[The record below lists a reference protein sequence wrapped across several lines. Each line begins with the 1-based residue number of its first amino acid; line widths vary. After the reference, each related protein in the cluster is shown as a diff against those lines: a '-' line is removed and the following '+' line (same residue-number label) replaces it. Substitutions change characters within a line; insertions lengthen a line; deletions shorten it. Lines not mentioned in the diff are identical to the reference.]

1 MTNSTIN
8 NYVLPL
14 RNENPHDIVNFF
26 ALNTT
31 GLAGQFV
38 SIAVSNPS
46 DLAATFSAASVGAA
60 YNGVV
65 SLRPENKNKVQPAP
79 TGSTKYDVLGMTL
92 KNTLEQDGNGIFF
105 KYDNQRKEELQSVM
119 SGEAVPVTTN
129 GIYMLRSGAYVG
141 TPVPGAVGV
150 ISTTAGVVTVTAAS
164 TIGTGGFWGE
174 KHVVGKFLSSGVVG
188 FGTQYALFKIE
199 L

>member
-1 MTNSTIN
+1 MTSSTIN

-14 RNENPHDIVNFF
+14 RNENPHDIVPFF
-26 ALNTT
+26 SLNTT

-46 DLAATFSAASVGAA
+46 DLGATFSALSVGASYA
-60 YNGVV
+60 GIT
-65 SLRPENKNKVQPAP
+65 SLRPETKNKVQPAA

-92 KNTLEQDGNGIFF
+92 KNTLEQDNNGLFF
-105 KYDNQRKEELQSVM
+105 KYDNTRKQETQSVI

-129 GIYMLRSGAYVG
+129 GFYMLRSGAYVG
-141 TPVPGAVGV
+141 TPLAGRVGV
-150 ISTTAGVVTVTAAS
+150 ISTTAGVVTVTDPA

-188 FGTQYALFKIE
+188 FGTQYAIFKIE